1 MEINDFKTIW
11 KKANDQEKSGYWVS
25 DEDVRAM
32 LKKKSNATI
41 ADVKKEL
48 KNKVRMTALFGF
60 IAASV
65 GLLSIL
71 DPDSDSSIQNFMLAG
86 TAYGIILIL
95 MSLAMFT
102 ISYHAKFRLS
112 QVIHLEQ
119 SSGAIKS
126 TLKRTRQIFDKII
139 NAGVLSD
146 TIVTPIVLI
155 LVVALKV
162 YEKVPFAFDVRL
174 LYLSIATIGLVYAF
188 YYLSRF
194 VMKRKFGHFA
204 RALDSRIAELEA
216 LETEDSEI
224 I

>member
-25 DEDVRAM
+25 DEDVRVM

-48 KNKVRMTALFGF
+48 KNKVRMTASFGF
-60 IAASV
+60 IAVSV
-65 GLLSIL
+65 GVLSIL
-71 DPDSDSSIQNFMLAG
+71 DPDSDSSIQSFMPEG
-86 TAYGIILIL
+86 TAYGIVLIL
-95 MSLAMFT
+95 MSLAMFA
-102 ISYHAKFRLS
+102 ISYHAKFRLD
-112 QVIHLEQ
+112 QVINLEE
-119 SSGAIKS
+119 SSDPIKS
-126 TLKRTRQIFDKII
+126 TLKRTRQIFEKII

-155 LVVALKV
+155 LVIALKV
-162 YEKVPFAFDVRL
+162 YEKVPFAFDLRL
-174 LYLSIATIGLVYAF
+174 LYLSATGIGLVYGF